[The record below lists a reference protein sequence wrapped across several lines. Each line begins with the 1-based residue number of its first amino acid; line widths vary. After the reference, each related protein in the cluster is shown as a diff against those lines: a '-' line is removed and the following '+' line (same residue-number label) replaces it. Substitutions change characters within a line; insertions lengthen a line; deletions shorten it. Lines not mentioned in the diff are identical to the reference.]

1 MKIAN
6 YKRIDDAGDWESIDE
21 VSDYMDQ
28 SDRWVRLTEP
38 LEVEFTHLPPEDTI
52 QPQVDALNRVKK
64 KEFARHL
71 TVVAEID
78 EKIGKLQAITHQP
91 ASVEKGLNLD

>member
-1 MKIAN
+1 MKIAT
-6 YKRIDDAGDWESIDE
+6 YKRIDDVGDWECIE
-21 VSDYMDQ
+21 KVSDYMDQ

-38 LEVEFTHLPPEDTI
+38 LEVEFTYLPPEDTI

-64 KEFARHL
+64 KELARHL
-71 TVVAEID
+71 IVISEID